1 MKYQVK
7 QAKNGKWQAIITNQN
22 FGWSRV
28 YNYDTERGA
37 QLKIEIEKQ
46 QVADFMGTVVKLSDY
61 FNPKGIKS

>member
-7 QAKNGKWQAIITNQN
+7 QAENGKWQAIITNQN

-37 QLKIEIEKQ
+37 QLRIEIEKQ
-46 QVADFMGTVVKLSDY
+46 QVADFMATVVKISDY
-61 FNPKGIKS
+61 FNPEGIKS

>member
-7 QAKNGKWQAIITNQN
+7 QAKNGKWQAIITNQS

-37 QLKIEIEKQ
+37 ELRIEIEKQ
-46 QVADFMGTVVKLSDY
+46 EVSDFMATVVKLSDY
-61 FNPKGIKS
+61 FNFKEIKS